1 MVISVT
7 PMVCITLAFWLG
19 RIGLI
24 ASGGCCA
31 SASGAA
37 QMTANRIAKV
47 KRESRFREI
56 IVVLLVVEFGAL
68 CIAPPLI
75 SKGSGALGNKNLQ
88 LFTNPAGS
96 TRLAPRP
103 LVAGTAGSP
112 AGACAARSKVL
123 RCRIRSGKPSSR
135 FALNAGE
142 GARAPSNNG
151 RVPQGACRLYFSP
164 ASIANGRR
172 FWRGGSGQVA
182 NFVKAQGGL

>member
-56 IVVLLVVEFGAL
+56 IVALLVVEFGAL
-68 CIAPPLI
+68 CIALRLV
-75 SKGSGALGNKNLQ
+75 SKGSGALCNKNLQ
-88 LFTNPAGS
+88 LFTKSRVRGLKLRQPTSESWLNLTAQTMTESVPGAIATGS
-96 TRLAPRP
+96 Q
-103 LVAGTAGSP
+103 
-112 AGACAARSKVL
+112 
-123 RCRIRSGKPSSR
+123 
-135 FALNAGE
+135 F
-142 GARAPSNNG
+142 
-151 RVPQGACRLYFSP
+151 
-164 ASIANGRR
+164 
-172 FWRGGSGQVA
+172 
-182 NFVKAQGGL
+182 

>member
-31 SASGAA
+31 CASGAA

-56 IVVLLVVEFGAL
+56 IVALLVVEFGAL
-68 CIAPPLI
+68 CIAPRLV
-75 SKGSGALGNKNLQ
+75 SKGSGALCNKNLQ

-96 TRLAPRP
+96 TAACFASSCPLERGRPPPPERAERAQFPQNGFNRLQKSLYP
-103 LVAGTAGSP
+103 L
-112 AGACAARSKVL
+112 
-123 RCRIRSGKPSSR
+123 
-135 FALNAGE
+135 
-142 GARAPSNNG
+142 
-151 RVPQGACRLYFSP
+151 
-164 ASIANGRR
+164 
-172 FWRGGSGQVA
+172 
-182 NFVKAQGGL
+182 